1 MRGCCIAALH
11 TPVYWTFVLTMTR
24 RLLSLTLLGLI
35 PALTGCVSRTHIVRR
50 TRRIDVVLDSSVEQ
64 LVKRTNAQ
72 FEAIQT
78 LNASVEIAA
87 STGGT
92 RTGEIKEY
100 TALAG
105 YIFIRKPADLRV
117 LLLLPVLRSKAIDMV
132 SDGKTFK
139 LLIAPPRNKAIVGTN
154 TVTEPSKNGLENL
167 RPPVFLDSLLVRG
180 TEPNQIVS
188 LTQSTRIIPP
198 APLVNGKGSTDM
210 LEEPDYDL
218 QILALPEG
226 EIAHTERVIHIS
238 RANLLPVQQDV
249 YNASGQI
256 ITRAFYS
263 NYGRFGTIDFPQKI
277 RIERP
282 LDEYSLTVTVLKV
295 TFNEKLED
303 DQFELKIPEGVPIQ
317 QMK

>member
-1 MRGCCIAALH
+1 MN
-11 TPVYWTFVLTMTR
+11 R
-24 RLLSLTLLGLI
+24 RLLSFTFLGLL
-35 PALTGCVSRTHIVRR
+35 PVLTGCVSRTHAVRR
-50 TRRIDVVLDSSVEQ
+50 TRRIDVVLDSSIDQ
-64 LVKRTNAQ
+64 LVTRMNAQ
-72 FEAIQT
+72 FAAIQT
-78 LNASVEIAA
+78 MNASVEIAA

-92 RTGEIKEY
+92 RTGEVKEY

-105 YIFIRKPADLRV
+105 YIFLRKPADLRV

-139 LLIAPPRNKAIVGTN
+139 LLIAPPRNKAIIGTN
-154 TVTEPSKNGLENL
+154 TVTAPSKNGLENL

-180 TEPNQIVS
+180 MEPNQIVS
-188 LTQSTRIIPP
+188 ETQSTRLLQPP
-198 APLVNGKGSTDM
+198 PTVNGKGSTDM

-218 QILALPEG
+218 QILARPEG
-226 EIAHTERVIHIS
+226 EIAHTDRVVHIS

-249 YNASGQI
+249 YDASGQI
-256 ITRAFYS
+256 VTRAFYS

-282 LDEYSLTVTVLKV
+282 LDEYSLTITVLKV

-303 DQFELKIPEGVPIQ
+303 DQFELKIPDGVPIER
-317 QMK
+317 MK

>member
-1 MRGCCIAALH
+1 M
-11 TPVYWTFVLTMTR
+11 
-24 RLLSLTLLGLI
+24 
-35 PALTGCVSRTHIVRR
+35 VRK
-50 TRRIDVVLDSSVEQ
+50 TRRINVVLGSSVEQ
-64 LVKRTNAQ
+64 LVNRINAQ
-72 FEAIQT
+72 YAAIQT
-78 LNASVEIAA
+78 MNASVEIAA

-92 RTGEIKEY
+92 HTGEVKEY
-100 TALAG
+100 TALSG

-139 LLIAPPRNKAIVGTN
+139 LLMAPPRNKAIVGTN

-180 TEPNQIVS
+180 REDNQIVS
-188 LTQSTRIIPP
+188 LTQSTRIIEPP
-198 APLVNGKGSTDM
+198 PDANGRPSHDL

-218 QILALPEG
+218 QILARPEG
-226 EIAHTERVIHIS
+226 AIAHTARVIHIS

-249 YNASGQI
+249 YDNAGQI

-263 NYGRFGTIDFPQKI
+263 NYGKFGNIDFPQKI

-282 LDEYSLTVTVLKV
+282 LDEYSLTVTILKV

-303 DQFELKIPEGVPIQ
+303 DQFELKIPDNIPIQ